1 MAIRMMDRFPG
12 ANVRV
17 LELTQAP
24 RPEVV
29 FAADPHGGP
38 ESLWFYFKLE
48 DREPP
53 DNPPESLTL
62 TLRFFENML
71 GGSDPAAC
79 RPVTRVAGKNWN
91 RLRAPVVTTLADG
104 QPLLHW
110 TVPYPLERTELA
122 LCYPY
127 GRDELDVLL
136 RRSKGYWRE
145 TAIGLTQGGH
155 VLTRLDNGSAVKT
168 GKAASRGL
176 YLLAR
181 QHAGETP
188 GSWVLDGLLEGISRS
203 KAANWCVWAIPFAH
217 LDGVLDGDYGKD
229 PFPYDLNRA
238 WGTPPMRHET
248 LVLQRDMQR
257 WAARCRPELLLD
269 LHAPGACQTAGIYTY
284 TTPGESDDARDN
296 QAWVNVLQQALGAE
310 FAAESFAR
318 TATYPSRWTTPTA
331 KDYAQQAFGCAAIT
345 IETPYA
351 LCGDT
356 VMAPKQ
362 YREAGR
368 RLAHGILTRWS

>member
-1 MAIRMMDRFPG
+1 M
-12 ANVRV
+12 
-17 LELTQAP
+17 
-24 RPEVV
+24 
-29 FAADPHGGP
+29 
-38 ESLWFYFKLE
+38 
-48 DREPP
+48 
-53 DNPPESLTL
+53 
-62 TLRFFENML
+62 
-71 GGSDPAAC
+71 
-79 RPVTRVAGKNWN
+79 
-91 RLRAPVVTTLADG
+91 
-104 QPLLHW
+104 
-110 TVPYPLERTELA
+110 
-122 LCYPY
+122 
-127 GRDELDVLL
+127 
-136 RRSKGYWRE
+136 
-145 TAIGLTQGGH
+145 
-155 VLTRLDNGSAVKT
+155 
-168 GKAASRGL
+168 
-176 YLLAR
+176 
-181 QHAGETP
+181 
-188 GSWVLDGLLEGISRS
+188 LDGLLEGISRS